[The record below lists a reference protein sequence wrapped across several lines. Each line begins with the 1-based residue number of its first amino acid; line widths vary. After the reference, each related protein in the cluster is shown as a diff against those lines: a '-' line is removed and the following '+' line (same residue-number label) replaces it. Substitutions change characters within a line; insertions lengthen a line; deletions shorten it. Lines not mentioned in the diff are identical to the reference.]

1 MRSLRGRG
9 IAQLGMGLCVEVR
22 APDGR
27 IEVVSVADTQSLAL
41 GVQGYLE
48 WQYVDNPLSRAII
61 CSIRRGMPRSA

>member
-1 MRSLRGRG
+1 M
-9 IAQLGMGLCVEVR
+9 
-22 APDGR
+22 
-27 IEVVSVADTQSLAL
+27 SVADTQSLAL